1 MSGSGS
7 LEHQTLGDLSGQAQA
22 PELATKHSPP
32 STTRPEPRDLLWSRG
47 TQEHHR
53 PSGGGGGGRHT
64 SGSGGLSAPSAAPSG
79 GPNEVRTV
87 LLYGV
92 SIVAL
97 VIEGQE
103 RLSLAQISNTLLKD
117 YSYNEIHNRR
127 VALGITCVQCTPVQL
142 ELLRRAGAM
151 PVSSR
156 RCGMITKREAE
167 RLCKSFLTD
176 TPPPKLP
183 ENFAF
188 DVAHQCAWGC
198 RGNFVPARYN
208 SSRAKC
214 IKCAY
219 CALFFSPNKFIFH
232 SHRLPDSKYVQPD
245 AANFNSWRRHIKLNG
260 TPPED
265 VSYAWEDVKAM
276 FNGGSR
282 RRVAVS
288 SSSSSSS
295 ASKRPRMSGGGGGG
309 GGPPDRDAASGASA
323 SSKPSAVSPYFPV
336 LPLSSSAPMPALF
349 PPPLFC
355 LAGKP
360 LSPNTG
366 LRPSTFGD
374 YVWMGAKQSL
384 SLPGPY
390 AAAGVLW
397 PPTPSHRLLPPPPDP
412 GPYSSPLSEDPA
424 GNLLPPPPPPSTL
437 ALGLVSAGAGQAMG
451 PVSYTSAFR
460 PVAGGVARM
469 AKSPTLRATTP
480 TCDTTTDTSRVG
492 GGAGTEDAGSEFG
505 RSEDEDDSDSFHGE
519 VDVTDTSSE
528 DGLSGGARGTG
539 TATAG
544 GSASATSVG
553 TAALPTDN
561 GAGGHRGASEDAEQL
576 SEARETR
583 TPVPDTSDAGGEQ
596 SAANARR
603 RSRQEEE
610 EEEMA
615 KPVAEPEN
623 TVTSVVQLIKEECR
637 KRDSVKATA
646 SPSDTRSPED
656 VLDPRNIFSLS
667 KDELRD
673 VLLKEAE
680 GRKKAEREFHL
691 MRETFEEQVQKEI
704 AYREE
709 LAKQL
714 QVVRDALCQELD
726 QERKAR
732 FAVQAKLKEV
742 SLHYQQIQQRSI
754 LADARFHLAQRT
766 FSAHVSPSPW
776 WFTQRATTRCT
787 TSPARSWAPDTA
799 PSAATSPS
807 ERAQIQRRANL
818 AAT

>member
-1 MSGSGS
+1 PGGSS
-7 LEHQTLGDLSGQAQA
+7 L
-22 PELATKHSPP
+22 
-32 STTRPEPRDLLWSRG
+32 
-47 TQEHHR
+47 
-53 PSGGGGGGRHT
+53 
-64 SGSGGLSAPSAAPSG
+64 AAPPTSG

-87 LLYGV
+87 LLYSV
-92 SIVAL
+92 PIVAL

-288 SSSSSSS
+288 SSSSSS
-295 ASKRPRMSGGGGGG
+295 ASKRPRMSGGGGAGAQ
-309 GGPPDRDAASGASA
+309 DRDAATTAAA
-323 SSKPSAVSPYFPV
+323 SSKPSAAPPYFPV

-384 SLPGPY
+384 SLPSPY

-424 GNLLPPPPPPSTL
+424 GALLPPPPPPSTL
-437 ALGLVSAGAGQAMG
+437 ALGLVTAGAGQAMG

-469 AKSPTLRATTP
+469 SKSPTLRAATP
-480 TCDTTTDTSRVG
+480 TCDTTTDTGRVG
-492 GGAGTEDAGSEFG
+492 AGAEDAGSDCG
-505 RSEDEDDSDSFHGE
+505 RSEDDDDSDSFHGE

-528 DGLSGGARGTG
+528 DGLSGVTRA
-539 TATAG
+539 AG
-544 GSASATSVG
+544 VACASASATSVG
-553 TAALPTDN
+553 AAALPTDS
-561 GAGGHRGASEDAEQL
+561 GTGGHRSGSESAEQS
-576 SEARETR
+576 SEQREAR
-583 TPVPDTSDAGGEQ
+583 TPVPDTSDAGSEP
-596 SAANARR
+596 SAPNARR
-603 RSRQEEE
+603 RSRQEDE

-615 KPVAEPEN
+615 KPVTEPEN

-646 SPSDTRSPED
+646 SPSETRSPDD

-754 LADARFHLAQRT
+754 LAESH
-766 FSAHVSPSPW
+766 
-776 WFTQRATTRCT
+776 
-787 TSPARSWAPDTA
+787 DTMHHFA
-799 PSAATSPS
+799 CKILGPRHCAECNYKP
-807 ERAQIQRRANL
+807 E
-818 AAT
+818 

>member
-1 MSGSGS
+1 M
-7 LEHQTLGDLSGQAQA
+7 
-22 PELATKHSPP
+22 
-32 STTRPEPRDLLWSRG
+32 
-47 TQEHHR
+47 
-53 PSGGGGGGRHT
+53 
-64 SGSGGLSAPSAAPSG
+64 
-79 GPNEVRTV
+79 
-87 LLYGV
+87 LYNIP
-92 SIVAL
+92 IVAL
-97 VIEGQE
+97 LIDGQE

-167 RLCKSFLTD
+167 RLCKSFLAD

-183 ENFAF
+183 ENFSF
-188 DVAHQCAWGC
+188 DVVHHCAWGC
-198 RGNFVPARYN
+198 RGSFVPSRYN

-260 TPPED
+260 TPPEE

-295 ASKRPRMSGGGGGG
+295 SSSGKRPRPLETATDQ
-309 GGPPDRDAASGASA
+309 GGPPAKSA
-323 SSKPSAVSPYFPV
+323 QGQPYFPV
-336 LPLSSSAPMPALF
+336 MPLTTKAFPDVQVPFM

-355 LAGKP
+355 LSGKA
-360 LSPNTG
+360 LSPSG
-366 LRPSTFGD
+366 LRHNAFTD
-374 YVWMGAKQSL
+374 YVWGKQSL
-384 SLPGPY
+384 SLPPY
-390 AAAGVLW
+390 SGVLW
-397 PPTPSHRLLPPPPDP
+397 PHPPQQRSSGPP
-412 GPYSSPLSEDPA
+412 GPLHLGASDSLPYPPHLGEHGDVSA
-424 GNLLPPPPPPSTL
+424 GNLLPPVSQHSPPPPPLTSSTSP
-437 ALGLVSAGAGQAMG
+437 SAYA
-451 PVSYTSAFR
+451 SAFR
-460 PVAGGVARM
+460 PVVGIMSRVPTS
-469 AKSPTLRATTP
+469 KSPTMRPSTP
-480 TCDTTTDTSRVG
+480 ACDTTTDSSRGVG
-492 GGAGTEDAGSEFG
+492 GSSDGEAEARPLSRG
-505 RSEDEDDSDSFHGE
+505 SDSFHGE

-528 DGLSGGARGTG
+528 DE
-539 TATAG
+539 
-544 GSASATSVG
+544 ASCNKPQSPKEEG
-553 TAALPTDN
+553 EEQREEESSPPPLPAALELTRSSPN
-561 GAGGHRGASEDAEQL
+561 VSQL
-576 SEARETR
+576 
-583 TPVPDTSDAGGEQ
+583 PPDTSDRGIRHRDEE
-596 SAANARR
+596 AAPKTPNELD
-603 RSRQEEE
+603 SG
-610 EEEMA
+610 
-615 KPVAEPEN
+615 
-623 TVTSVVQLIKEECR
+623 VTSVVEALKSENR
-637 KRDSVKATA
+637 KRDNDKPKSSQPTGN
-646 SPSDTRSPED
+646 SSNIDD
-656 VLDPRNIFSLS
+656 MLDPRRIFTLS

-732 FAVQAKLKEV
+732 FAVQAKLKDAHDA
-742 SLHYQQIQQRSI
+742 LH
-754 LADARFHLAQRT
+754 H
-766 FSAHVSPSPW
+766 FSCKMLGPRHCAECGYKP
-776 WFTQRATTRCT
+776 
-787 TSPARSWAPDTA
+787 
-799 PSAATSPS
+799 
-807 ERAQIQRRANL
+807 E
-818 AAT
+818 